1 MLVIPSKLAKQLG
14 EVHGSV
20 VDVVRLL
27 RPLRPLRPLRLLR
40 RCALACV
47 SLTLSHQNISKKKG
61 KKILLKFTFN
71 VKYLHCNQL
80 QDQIITWQARC

>member
-27 RPLRPLRPLRLLR
+27 RPLRLLRP
-40 RCALACV
+40 CALACV
-47 SLTLSHQNISKKKG
+47 SLTLTHQNQLTKKG
-61 KKILLKFTFN
+61 KKIFLKFTFN
-71 VKYLHCNQL
+71 VKYLHCN
-80 QDQIITWQARC
+80 